1 MVIIKTVSGLKKLI
15 RAWKKKGVKIGFVP
29 TMGALHEGHIS
40 LVKKARRETD
50 KVVVSI
56 FVNPTQFGPKEDL
69 KKYPRPFRH
78 DLRLCR
84 SSGVDIVFYPSVK
97 EMYPD
102 SNWDPETYIDMNQL
116 PDKLCG
122 RSRPGHF
129 RGVMTVV
136 AKLFNLVE
144 PDIAYFGLKDC
155 QQSLII
161 KKMASAL
168 NMNTVIKT
176 LPTFREKDGL
186 AMSSRNK
193 YLTADLRAKAACLY
207 QALGMAKK
215 LIAKG
220 ERSSRKLIKEM
231 TQSIKNVK
239 GARIDYISLVD
250 CETLEDLST
259 VKKGR
264 SLIALA
270 VFFDKT
276 RLIDNV
282 LI

>member
-1 MVIIKTVSGLKKLI
+1 MVIIKTINGLKKLI

-40 LVKKARRETD
+40 LIKKARRESD
-50 KVVVSI
+50 RVVVSV

-78 DLRLCR
+78 DIRLCR
-84 SSGVDIVFYPSVK
+84 LNKVDLVFSPAVNQMYSGFGPVPK
-97 EMYPD
+97 
-102 SNWDPETYIDMNQL
+102 TYIDMEKL

-144 PDIAYFGLKDC
+144 PDTAYFGLKDY

-161 KKMASAL
+161 SKMVSDL
-168 NMNTVIKT
+168 NINTVIKT

-193 YLTADLRAKAACLY
+193 YLTASLRAKAACLY

-215 LIAKG
+215 LIASG
-220 ERSSRKLIKEM
+220 EYSSSKIIKEM
-231 TQSIKNVK
+231 ARFMKKINK
-239 GARIDYISLVD
+239 ARIDYIAIVD
-250 CETLEDLST
+250 RDTLEDLPK
-259 VKKGR
+259 VKKGKT
-264 SLIALA
+264 LIALA
-270 VFFDKT
+270 VFLDKT
-276 RLIDNV
+276 RLIDNTLV
-282 LI
+282 